1 MTEMERQL
9 LSALESLQTSYEQ
22 QQQAWQNSYSN
33 LQRMFETT
41 SQALERNDRVCLNLS
56 NQVNALHEQVERLS
70 SDLSRLTRS

>member
-1 MTEMERQL
+1 
-9 LSALESLQTSYEQ
+9 
-22 QQQAWQNSYSN
+22 
-33 LQRMFETT
+33 MFETT

>member
-22 QQQAWQNSYSN
+22 QQQAWQDSYSS

-41 SQALERNDRVCLNLS
+41 SQTLERNGRVCLNLS

>member
-9 LSALESLQTSYEQ
+9 LSALESLQTSYAQ
-22 QQQAWQNSYSN
+22 QQQAWQDSYSN

-41 SQALERNDRVCLNLS
+41 SQALEQNDKVCQNLS
-56 NQVNALHEQVERLS
+56 NQVNGLYEQVERLS

>member
-1 MTEMERQL
+1 D
-9 LSALESLQTSYEQ
+9 
-22 QQQAWQNSYSN
+22 SYSS